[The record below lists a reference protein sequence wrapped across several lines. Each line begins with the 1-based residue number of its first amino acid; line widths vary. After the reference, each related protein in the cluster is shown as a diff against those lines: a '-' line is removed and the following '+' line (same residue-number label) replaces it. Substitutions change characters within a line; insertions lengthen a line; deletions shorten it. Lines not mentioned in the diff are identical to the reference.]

1 MEAFR
6 GNTTSRASF
15 IPPLLLLL
23 LFVALSA
30 LAPGRAAATG
40 VFEVRRK
47 FLRHEGRGPG
57 GDEHLAALREH
68 DGRRHGRRLLGSVDL
83 PLGGNG
89 LPTET
94 GLYFTE
100 IGIGTPARTY
110 YVQVD
115 TGSDIL
121 WVNCISCET
130 CPRKSG
136 LGIELTLYDPSGSGS
151 GSAVT
156 CGQDFCVATNNGVT
170 PTCPST
176 ASPCQYSIT
185 YGDGSSTTG
194 FFVTDVL
201 HYNQVSGDAKAVVA
215 NTSIT
220 FGCGAKIGGGLG
232 SSDQALDGIFGFG
245 QSNSSVLSQLA
256 SAGKVSKI
264 FSHCLDTVNGGGI
277 FAIGNVVQPKVK
289 TTPLVPGMPHYNVN
303 LESIDVGGKTLQL
316 PTNIFDIGE
325 SKGTIIDSGTTL
337 AYLPEVVY
345 KAILSE
351 VFAQY
356 VDISLKNVQDFL
368 CFKYSGSVD
377 DGFPIVTFHFEG
389 DLALNVHPH
398 DYLFQNGN
406 DLYCMGFQ
414 SGGLQTKDG
423 KDMVLL
429 GDVAFSNKLV
439 LYDLENQVIGWTDYN
454 CSSSIKIKDDKT
466 GSVYTVNAHDIS
478 YGWRFQWHKSL
489 FSLLLMTVCSYLMF

>member
-1 MEAFR
+1 MEPFR
-6 GNTTSRASF
+6 GTTSLASR
-15 IPPLLLLL
+15 IPMLLL
-23 LFVALSA
+23 LFAALSA

-47 FLRHEGRGPG
+47 FPRHDGRGAG
-57 GDEHLAALREH
+57 GDEHLARLREH
-68 DGRRHGRRLLGSVDL
+68 DGRRHGRRLASVDL

-100 IGIGTPARTY
+100 IGIGSPAKSY

-121 WVNCISCET
+121 WVNCISCDT

-136 LGIELTLYDPSGSGS
+136 LGIELQLYDPAASGNS
-151 GSAVT
+151 SAVT
-156 CGQDFCVATNNGVT
+156 CGQEFCAASNGGVIPSCPGPAT
-170 PTCPST
+170 
-176 ASPCQYSIT
+176 PCQYSIT

-194 FFVTDVL
+194 FFVTDL
-201 HYNQVSGDAKAVVA
+201 LQYNQVSGDGQTGLAS
-215 NTSIT
+215 TSIT
-220 FGCGAKIGGGLG
+220 FGCGAKIGGDLG
-232 SSDQALDGIFGFG
+232 SSDQALDGILGFG
-245 QSNSSVLSQLA
+245 QSNSSMLSQLA
-256 SAGKVSKI
+256 SAGKVTKI

-289 TTPLVPGMPHYNVN
+289 TTPLVPDMPHYNVN
-303 LESIDVGGKTLQL
+303 LKAIDVGGATLKL
-316 PTNIFDIGE
+316 PTNIFDNGQ

-345 KAILSE
+345 KAIQSE

-356 VDISLKNVQDFL
+356 VDMPLKNVEDFV

-377 DGFPIVTFHFEG
+377 DGFPVITFHFEG
-389 DLALNVHPH
+389 DLPLHVYPH

-429 GDVAFSNKLV
+429 GDIAFSNKLV
-439 LYDLENQVIGWTDYN
+439 VYDLENQVVGWADYN

-466 GSVYTVNAHDIS
+466 GSVYTMDAHDIS
-478 YGWRFQWHKSL
+478 SGWRFQWHKFL
-489 FSLLLMTVCSYLMF
+489 FSLLVTTMCSYIMF

>member
-1 MEAFR
+1 MEPFR
-6 GNTTSRASF
+6 ATSRASF
-15 IPPLLLLL
+15 TPMLLL

-47 FLRHEGRGPG
+47 FPRYVGGGTG

-68 DGRRHGRRLLGSVDL
+68 DGRRHGRRLAAVDL

-100 IGIGTPARTY
+100 IGIGAPVKSY

-121 WVNCISCET
+121 WVNCISCDT

-136 LGIELTLYDPSGSGS
+136 LGIELQLYDPRVSGSS
-151 GSAVT
+151 TAVT
-156 CGQDFCVATNNGVT
+156 CDQEFCAVSNGGVI
-170 PTCPST
+170 PSCPAP

-201 HYNQVSGDAKAVVA
+201 QYNQVSGDGLTALA

-220 FGCGAKIGGGLG
+220 FGCGAKIGGDLG
-232 SSDQALDGIFGFG
+232 SSSQALDGILGFG
-245 QSNSSVLSQLA
+245 QSNASMLSQLA

-303 LESIDVGGKTLQL
+303 LKAIDVGGATLQL
-316 PTNIFDIGE
+316 PNNIFDIGE

-337 AYLPEVVY
+337 AYLPVVVY
-345 KAILSE
+345 KAIESE

-356 VDISLKNVQDFL
+356 VDISLKNFEDFV

-377 DGFPIVTFHFEG
+377 DGFPVVTFHFEG
-389 DLALNVHPH
+389 DLPLNVYPH
-398 DYLFQNGN
+398 DYLFQNG
-406 DLYCMGFQ
+406 

-429 GDVAFSNKLV
+429 GDMAFSNKLV
-439 LYDLENQVIGWTDYN
+439 LYDLENQVIGWQDYN

-478 YGWRFQWHKSL
+478 SGWRFQLHKSL
-489 FSLLLMTVCSYLMF
+489 FALLATTLCSYIMF